1 MTNGITRIT
10 APGALALALSTLVAL
25 AAAPARADD
34 EKTKAGY
41 GKDTAEQARLE
52 AAAQSP
58 KKFVETVGAGGLLE
72 VKLGR
77 LATEKA
83 ESQQVKDFAKMMA
96 TDHSQ
101 ANLKLEQMARGN
113 GIEPPKMLPAE
124 KQAKLDHLSALSG
137 AAFDREYMK
146 LMVEDHRRNVE
157 LFREAARSS
166 ALGGDLREFA
176 AETLPKLQSHLEM
189 AEKIAASVG

>member
-1 MTNGITRIT
+1 MTKGNTRFA
-10 APGALALALSTLVAL
+10 APGALALALLTLTA

-41 GKDTAEQARLE
+41 GKSTAEQAQLE
-52 AAAQSP
+52 ATAQSP
-58 KKFVETVGAGGLLE
+58 KKFVEAVGAGSLLE

-77 LATEKA
+77 LAAEKA
-83 ESQQVKDFAKMMA
+83 QSQQVKEFAEMVA
-96 TDHSQ
+96 TDHTQ
-101 ANLKLEQMARGN
+101 ANQKLEQISRGN

-124 KQAKLDHLSALSG
+124 KQVKLDHLSALSG

-146 LMVEDHRRNVE
+146 MMIEDHRKNVD

-176 AETLPKLQSHLEM
+176 TETLPKLQSHLER